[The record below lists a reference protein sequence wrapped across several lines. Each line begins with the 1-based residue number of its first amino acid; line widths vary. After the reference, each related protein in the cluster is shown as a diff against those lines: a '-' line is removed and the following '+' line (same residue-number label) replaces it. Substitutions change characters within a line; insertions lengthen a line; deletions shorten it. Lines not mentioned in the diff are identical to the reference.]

1 MHSAYL
7 RGVPTVAARCAQA
20 YRHLYVLATEQRCV
34 HTVDVHTQM
43 PVVVPLA
50 ITLKQGPSSQLQ
62 QPVAG
67 KPSVLPILEP
77 QKLSA

>member
-1 MHSAYL
+1 ML
-7 RGVPTVAARCAQA
+7 TIAACCMQA

-50 ITLKQGPSSQLQ
+50 ITLKQGASSRLQ

-67 KPSVLPILEP
+67 KP
-77 QKLSA
+77 